1 MRTPNCATASPL
13 PAAPALSIVEPPA
26 ARAVCLPPPASVSNQ
41 PGKWS
46 ATSQPYLNYAQA
58 HALLRLPLEDDR
70 SVQQALSGLLRGE
83 QPHDDVV
90 RVLTMAH
97 RPWGQVHA
105 ALFGADCTLAG
116 QTLVLMLHA
125 LFAIDDDQGARLVPL
140 LRRYGHSRSLD
151 QWATALAEP
160 RHEHQGRLQLTS
172 LEDADDV
179 AAVEAQLAA
188 MTPIAEMSEG
198 EAGIRL
204 LTTLLPAWS
213 GKQRRDLRALWRE
226 DSAGW
231 SIIDAAVRARDVEA
245 TLNADRPRKGANV
258 PVDKVLHAL
267 QQERKAQP
275 FPAPPLGNVAEAVL
289 GLLNPLLAAGPLSVA
304 DTVMNFGAPLS
315 GGTLLHRHVENGPV
329 VQPRSALHPVA
340 MATTPRGLLHQ
351 RLLDVGKA
359 LHLHAMSND
368 FYRSWMQKW
377 RAGQLSMP
385 RVVSATA
392 STVRRE
398 PPEPPMARNST
409 DSRTAHSE
417 AVHFPLADHLGSP
430 GRLTALGERPSLA
443 DLSPHWPSG
452 VDAAYLQPMSRT
464 STALGTTDSA
474 VTPSAGNVT
483 VAPSAD
489 EVMIEQEIGRIQA
502 QEPAW
507 LKKAT
512 QDERNYLQTLIDLQ
526 TAWEDVWVGLIGQV
540 DSLQAYTAGA
550 LADALNASV
559 IGRGIDPAT
568 VNVTVTERQWPDPD
582 VPGAFLDMPA
592 PWPVPPGGMEP
603 VLSERTVSLVEF
615 AIGNIAQRWML
626 GPDHAVSMERTVNG
640 TAHALSEKEIAEVI
654 EIVRRAD
661 IGSTYPEYLRDALL
675 WPLAPLSGPLR
686 QAWVQ
691 SNGLLLEA
699 ELQAARLEGSTFP
712 KDYYARLDTIR
723 GHDLVSRMVEHV
735 LQYPDEATRP
745 TLASYRPYVHAF
757 KIGYADSTLGT
768 LLGDAGACRVNGV
781 WVLQMD
787 APARGVTPVVVI
799 TPGAP
804 DGKIFRVYEDMHEAK
819 SDTYWRT
826 EAGYAWL
833 KDRMSHEDQQRV
845 DGLAFGVDPVKSRMP
860 LHPKRFTADKIQLER
875 IQGDFLHEAYEYM
888 ARTMI
893 RDGASASTTTAEVD
907 WWAALS
913 FGFDQAMLLDDVTS
927 PLPLGKLLGKLK
939 LLLKPGRWFDAG
951 TPTVKAGQS
960 LLVGRDIAGK
970 KLPFCRIVRVE
981 DRSDGKKFG
990 VLASPPGPPRLPP
1003 LPSAPN
1009 WAQLNNLQ
1017 ERAGALTR
1025 PPARQL
1031 SLPDERELHKMEVRE
1046 LGRLKQELTALKGA
1060 YTGQYEFQINQNR
1073 EAWWQSMDG
1082 VPELSGLNEGDRSH
1096 YVAYLLSQRRVDEV
1110 TAMLRSLK
1118 AVGVKRASPTYR
1130 ALHGRAMELVDS
1142 ERTGTS
1148 AGVKSVPGG
1157 DSVPAPGPA
1166 PKPDLKSPQKRISD
1180 TALGGS
1186 PSKQRLS
1193 QPLQDA
1199 GGSLPPASDFQFV
1212 EVSRAQWPPYLYH
1225 YTTAKNYNEIM
1236 SDGGIN
1242 PSNVDPKG
1250 RSGNGPA
1257 PRIVYLTPLEPSVG
1271 RSSLAPLLFGK
1282 SQHGDRTDKVARVI
1296 KIDTRYLPDTTRM
1309 ARFTGSHQ
1317 HVYAV
1322 GTPGSGWMSLR
1333 GTKEE
1338 PSILVKPTSGNE
1350 VVPW

>member
-1 MRTPNCATASPL
+1 MRTPDCATASPL
-13 PAAPALSIVEPPA
+13 PAALALSIVESPTP
-26 ARAVCLPPPASVSNQ
+26 RAVSLPAPASVINQ
-41 PGKWS
+41 PRQWS
-46 ATSQPYLNYAQA
+46 ATSHRYLNYAQA
-58 HALLRLPLEDDR
+58 QALLHSPMEDGR
-70 SVQQALSGLLRGE
+70 SVRQALSGLLRGDR
-83 QPHDDVV
+83 PHDDVV
-90 RVLTMAH
+90 RVLALAH
-97 RPWGQVHA
+97 LPWREVHA

-125 LFAIDDDQGARLVPL
+125 LFAIDDDQGARLTPL

-160 RHEHQGRLQLTS
+160 RHEHQGRLKLTS

-188 MTPIAEMSEG
+188 MTPVAEMSEG

-245 TLNADRPRKGANV
+245 TLNADKPRKGANV

-275 FPAPPLGNVAEAVL
+275 FPAPALGNVAEAVL
-289 GLLNPLLAAGPLSVA
+289 GLLNPVLAAGPLAVA
-304 DTVMNFGAPLS
+304 DTVMNFGAQLS
-315 GGTLLHRHVENGPV
+315 GGTSLHRHGEAGPV
-329 VQPRSALHPVA
+329 MQPRKALHPLA
-340 MATTPRGLLHQ
+340 MATTPRGLMQQ
-351 RLLDVGKA
+351 RLLDVGNA
-359 LHLHAMSND
+359 LQLRAMSND
-368 FYRSWMQKW
+368 FYRDWMQEW
-377 RAGQLSMP
+377 RAQQLSRP

-392 STVRRE
+392 PTARRG
-398 PPEPPMARNST
+398 PAASQRVRNST
-409 DSRTAHSE
+409 DSRTGHNQ
-417 AVHFPLADHLGSP
+417 AVHFPLPDHLDSP
-430 GRLTALGERPSLA
+430 GRLTALGARPSLA
-443 DLSPHWPSG
+443 DLSLHRPSG
-452 VDAAYLQPMSRT
+452 VDAAYLQPASRT
-464 STALGTTDSA
+464 STPLGTTESA
-474 VTPSAGNVT
+474 MTLPIANVT

-507 LKKAT
+507 LNKAS

-540 DSLQAYTAGA
+540 DSLQAYTEGA

-568 VNVTVTERQWPDPD
+568 VNVTVTERHWPDPD

-592 PWPVPPGGMEP
+592 PWPVPPGGAEP

-615 AIGNIAQRWML
+615 ALGNIAQRWML
-626 GPDHAVSMERTVNG
+626 GPDHAVSMDRTVNG
-640 TAHALSEKEIAEVI
+640 TAHALSENEIAEVI

-675 WPLAPLSGPLR
+675 WPLAPLAGPLR

-712 KDYYARLDTIR
+712 RNYYDYLDPIR

-745 TLASYRPYVHAF
+745 KLASYRPYVHAF

-819 SDTYWRT
+819 SDPYWRT

-951 TPTVKAGQS
+951 TPTLKAGRS
-960 LLVGRDIAGK
+960 LVVGRDIAGK
-970 KLPFCRIVRVE
+970 KLPFSRLVKLEDGRV
-981 DRSDGKKFG
+981 G

-1009 WAQLNNLQ
+1009 WAQLNDLQ
-1017 ERAGALTR
+1017 ERAAALTR

-1046 LGRLKQELTALKGA
+1046 LGRLKQELSALKGA
-1060 YTGQYEFQINQNR
+1060 YTGQYECQINQNR

-1082 VPELSGLNEGDRSH
+1082 VPELSSLNDAERSH
-1096 YVAYLLSQRRVDEV
+1096 YVAYLLSQRSEASQV

-1118 AVGVKRASPTYR
+1118 TVGLKRASLPYR
-1130 ALHGRAMELVDS
+1130 ALHGRAMQLVKGDQP
-1142 ERTGTS
+1142 GTS
-1148 AGVKSVPGG
+1148 ASVPVVG
-1157 DSVPAPGPA
+1157 PEPGPA
-1166 PKPDLKSPQKRISD
+1166 PKPDLKSPQKRVSEGVP
-1180 TALGGS
+1180 GGS

-1193 QPLQDA
+1193 QPLQNA

-1257 PRIVYLTPLEPSVG
+1257 PRIVYLTPLEPSLG

>member
-1 MRTPNCATASPL
+1 MRTPNWATASPL
-13 PAAPALSIVEPPA
+13 PAALALSIVESPA
-26 ARAVCLPPPASVSNQ
+26 ARAVCLPPPASVTNK

-83 QPHDDVV
+83 HPHDDVV

-160 RHEHQGRLQLTS
+160 RHEHRGRLKLTS
-172 LEDADDV
+172 LEDEDDV

-198 EAGIRL
+198 EAEIRL

-213 GKQRRDLRALWRE
+213 GKQRRDLRALWRQ

-289 GLLNPLLAAGPLSVA
+289 GLLNPLLAVGPLAVA
-304 DTVMNFGAPLS
+304 DTVMNFGAQLS
-315 GGTLLHRHVENGPV
+315 GGALLHRHVENGPV

-409 DSRTAHSE
+409 DSRTGHSE
-417 AVHFPLADHLGSP
+417 AVHFPLADHPGSP

-464 STALGTTDSA
+464 STALGTTESA

-550 LADALNASV
+550 LADALNTSV
-559 IGRGIDPAT
+559 MGRGIDPAT

-592 PWPVPPGGMEP
+592 PWPVPPGGVEP

-654 EIVRRAD
+654 EIVRKAD

-675 WPLAPLSGPLR
+675 WPLAPLAGPLR

-712 KDYYARLDTIR
+712 KDYYARLDPVH

-787 APARGVTPVVVI
+787 APARGVTSVVVI

-804 DGKIFRVYEDMHEAK
+804 DGKIFRVYEDMHKAK
-819 SDTYWRT
+819 SDPYWRT

-875 IQGDFLHEAYEYM
+875 IRGDFLHEAYEYM
-888 ARTMI
+888 AHTMI

-927 PLPLGKLLGKLK
+927 PLALGKLLGKLK
-939 LLLKPGRWFDAG
+939 LLLKPGYWFDAA
-951 TPTVKAGQS
+951 TPTVKT
-960 LLVGRDIAGK
+960 GRSVLGGRNIAGK
-970 KLPFCRIVRVE
+970 KLPPSRLVKLDDGRI
-981 DRSDGKKFG
+981 G
-990 VLASPPGPPRLPP
+990 VLASPPGPPHLPP
-1003 LPSAPN
+1003 QPSAPN
-1009 WAQLNNLQ
+1009 WAQLNDLQ
-1017 ERAGALTR
+1017 QRSNALTR
-1025 PPARQL
+1025 PPVRQL
-1031 SLPDERELHKMEVRE
+1031 SLPEERELHQLEVRE
-1046 LGRLKQELTALKGA
+1046 VGRLKQELTALKGA

-1082 VPELSGLNEGDRSH
+1082 VPELSGLDDADRSH

-1118 AVGVKRASPTYR
+1118 AVSLKRASPTYR
-1130 ALHGRAMELVDS
+1130 ALHGRAMELVEG
-1142 ERTGTS
+1142 ERPGTS
-1148 AGVKSVPGG
+1148 AWVKSGTGSGSEQV
-1157 DSVPAPGPA
+1157 AGPA
-1166 PKPDLKSPQKRISD
+1166 PKTDLKSPQKRSSD

-1193 QPLQDA
+1193 QPLQNA

-1212 EVSRAQWPPYLYH
+1212 EVPRAQWPASLFH
-1225 YTTAKNYNEIM
+1225 YTPRKNYNMIL
-1236 SDGGIN
+1236 SDGGIE
-1242 PSNVDPKG
+1242 PSNVDPMGQVG
-1250 RSGNGPA
+1250 RGPT
-1257 PRIVYLTPLEPSVG
+1257 PRIVYATQLRPDLG
-1271 RSSLAPLLFGK
+1271 RSRLATLLFGR
-1282 SQHGDRTDKVARVI
+1282 SAHGARTDKVECVIEMKTAHLPPGTVIAR
-1296 KIDTRYLPDTTRM
+1296 Y
-1309 ARFTGSHQ
+1309 TGAKSNIWT
-1317 HVYAV
+1317 V
-1322 GTPGSGWMSLR
+1322 GAPGKGWIALR
-1333 GTKEE
+1333 VPEGE
-1338 PSILVKPTSGNE
+1338 SSVFVKPPTGNE